1 MAPAAASPSGA
12 GSLDFASG
20 MGEAAATHVRG
31 GMEVIMVP
39 CLKDNYAPILHDAAT
54 GATAVIDT
62 PEVGPIRTAIDA
74 RKWKLT
80 HILNTHWHGDHTGGN
95 LQLQE
100 LTGCQIVGPAG
111 EAERIPGLQVPL
123 KDGDTLKVGS
133 FEATVL
139 DVGGHTAGH
148 IAYHFPAQGV
158 AFVGDAL
165 FNLGCGRLF
174 EGTPQQMWT
183 SLQKIRALPDDT
195 VVYCAHEYTE
205 SNARFATH
213 LGGVPLLPDRV
224 QAIQDLRRDRRA
236 TVPML
241 LGHEK
246 ATNPFLLADSESV
259 REAVGLP
266 AGTSATEVFAEV
278 RKRKDNF

>member
-1 MAPAAASPSGA
+1 
-12 GSLDFASG
+12 
-20 MGEAAATHVRG
+20 MGEAAAANVRG
-31 GMEVIMVP
+31 GMEVVLVP
-39 CLKDNYAPILHDAAT
+39 CLRDNYAPVFHDPST

-62 PEVGPIRTAIDA
+62 PEVGPIRRAIA
-74 RKWKLT
+74 ERQWKLT

-95 LQLQE
+95 LELKE
-100 LTGCQIVGPAG
+100 LTGCKIIGPAG
-111 EAERIPGLQVPL
+111 EAAKIPGMDVAV
-123 KDGDTLKVGS
+123 KDGETVEVGA

-148 IAYHFPAQGV
+148 IAYHFPKQGV

-165 FNLGCGRLF
+165 FNLGCGRIF
-174 EGTPQQMWT
+174 EGTPEQMWT

-205 SNARFATH
+205 SNARFAMH
-213 LGGVPLLPDRV
+213 VGGVPQLIERV
-224 QAIQDLRRDRRA
+224 QAIQDLRSGRRA

-241 LGHEK
+241 LEHEK
-246 ATNPFLLADSESV
+246 LTNPFLLADTDSM

-266 AGTSATEVFAEV
+266 AGASSTEVFAEV
-278 RKRKDNF
+278 RRRKDKF

>member
-1 MAPAAASPSGA
+1 
-12 GSLDFASG
+12 
-20 MGEAAATHVRG
+20 MGEAAAAHVGG
-31 GMEVIMVP
+31 GMEVLLVP
-39 CLKDNYAPILHDAAT
+39 CLKDNYAPIFHDAAT
-54 GATAVIDT
+54 GATAVVDT
-62 PEVGPIRTAIDA
+62 PEVGPIRSAIEE

-80 HILNTHWHGDHTGGN
+80 HILNTHWHPDHTGGN

-100 LTGCQIVGPAG
+100 LTGCKIVGPAG
-111 EAERIPGLQVPL
+111 ESPKIPGMDTAV
-123 KDGDTLKVGS
+123 KDGDVVRVGS

-148 IAYHFPAQGV
+148 IAFHFPQQRV
-158 AFVGDAL
+158 AFVGDTL
-165 FNLGCGRLF
+165 FNLGCGRIF

-205 SNARFATH
+205 SNARFASH
-213 LGGVPLLPDRV
+213 LGGVPMLPGRV
-224 QAIQDLRRDRRA
+224 EAIRGLRGERRA

-246 ATNPFLLADSESV
+246 ATNPFLLADSNDL

-266 AGTSATEVFAEV
+266 AGSSATEVFAEV